1 MCPMSLLRL
10 YAAWLKL
17 ALLSQ
22 AQYRV
27 SLIFFL
33 IHRLIEPLIYLAV
46 WSAVARA
53 SGGTVGSYDSADFA
67 NYFIVSLIVN
77 HLTYTWHIT
86 WYDYLIRSGDFSI
99 LLLRPVHPIHSDIA
113 DNFASK
119 LLTISVM
126 LPTIILL
133 LIIYQVQLQL
143 TFVLPFLIAVC
154 LAFVLRFSFEY
165 LIGLLAFWTTRLDA
179 INQLYY
185 TARTFLSGKIA
196 PIPLLPIFLQSVTF
210 WLPFYWMFGF
220 PIDVLVGK
228 LDRAIIVEGMVMQ
241 ITLIA
246 MSIIG
251 IRVLWRI
258 GIRRYTAV
266 GS

>member
-1 MCPMSLLRL
+1 MSLLRL

-22 AQYRV
+22 AQYRF
-27 SLIFFL
+27 SLILFL

-53 SGGTVGSYDSADFA
+53 SGGTVSGYDSTDFA
-67 NYFIVSLIVN
+67 SYFIVSLIVN

-86 WYDYLIRSGDFSI
+86 WYDYLIRSGDFST

-119 LLTISVM
+119 LLTAFVM
-126 LPTIILL
+126 LPTIIAL
-133 LIIYQVQLQL
+133 LIIYQVQLQT
-143 TFVLPFLIAVC
+143 TFLLPFLITVS
-154 LAFVLRFSFEY
+154 LAFALRFALEY

-179 INQLYY
+179 IHQLYY

-196 PIPLLPIFLQSVTF
+196 PIPLLPIALQSVAF

-228 LDRAIIVEGMVMQ
+228 LDTTTIVNGMVMQ
-241 ITLIA
+241 IILIA
-246 MSIIG
+246 LSVIG
-251 IRVLWRI
+251 ICALWRF
-258 GIRRYTAV
+258 GIRRYAAV